1 MTSIYN
7 KLKQLQYKEDYP
19 FHMPGHK
26 RNLKIDPLLDAISKI
41 DITEITGFDDL
52 HHPEEMIR
60 ELMDDLKQI
69 YGTKESYLLVNS
81 STAGNLAAIAAL
93 CNIGDKILVAS
104 QLRQWSLFHQH
115 MKEEY
120 QISKEYQMFCIEI
133 IYH

>member
-52 HHPEEMIR
+52 HHPEEQQQYQHR
-60 ELMDDLKQI
+60 
-69 YGTKESYLLVNS
+69 NH
-81 STAGNLAAIAAL
+81 AGGNDHHGNRL
-93 CNIGDKILVAS
+93 DKVI
-104 QLRQWSLFHQH
+104 
-115 MKEEY
+115 
-120 QISKEYQMFCIEI
+120 
-133 IYH
+133 

>member
-52 HHPEEMIR
+52 HHPEHDERNAQEIDDRHDQIADR
-60 ELMDDLKQI
+60 EH
-69 YGTKESYLLVNS
+69 
-81 STAGNLAAIAAL
+81 AGGHAGERMRSAQQHRDNRKMEAA
-93 CNIGDKILVAS
+93 S
-104 QLRQWSLFHQH
+104 
-115 MKEEY
+115 
-120 QISKEYQMFCIEI
+120 
-133 IYH
+133 